1 MKIIYAKKT
10 SGIDEQGSFQNP
22 EYYDKPDKTVKEVV
36 IYGYYPKIEAD
47 YRQLNIPINVR
58 DVQEDK
64 ALLSFEELKE
74 KYEQAVAE
82 NTQLKAKV
90 AELETLEM
98 KLKKPT
104 AAELKAA
111 KALEDAAKV
120 EQAKE

>member
-64 ALLSFEELKE
+64 ALLSFDELKE
-74 KYEQAVAE
+74 KDEQAIAE

-120 EQAKE
+120 

>member
-64 ALLSFEELKE
+64 ALLRFDELKE
-74 KYEQAVAE
+74 KYEQAIAE